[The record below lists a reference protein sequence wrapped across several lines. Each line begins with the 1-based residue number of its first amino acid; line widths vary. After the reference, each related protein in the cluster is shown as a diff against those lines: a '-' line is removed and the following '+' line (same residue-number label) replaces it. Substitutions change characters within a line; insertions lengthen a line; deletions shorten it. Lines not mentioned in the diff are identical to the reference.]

1 MGVKSDTWL
10 CCDLSPGMFDC
21 EVGVQGQQFDGSAYG
36 LFAPAD
42 HVDVGAETLTRGAC
56 VPGLVR
62 VDIIDRKDNLVLVKL
77 PRQTLQAGA
86 YITVTADQLETRP
99 QRQKV

>member
-1 MGVKSDTWL
+1 MSVPRETWL
-10 CCDLSPGMFDC
+10 RCDLSPGMFDG
-21 EVGVQGQQFDGSAYG
+21 EIGVQGQQFDGSAYG
-36 LFAPAD
+36 LFAPTD
-42 HVDVGAETLTRGAC
+42 HVDCGGHTLARGAC

-77 PRQTLQAGA
+77 PRQTLQDGA

-99 QRQKV
+99 QRQPV